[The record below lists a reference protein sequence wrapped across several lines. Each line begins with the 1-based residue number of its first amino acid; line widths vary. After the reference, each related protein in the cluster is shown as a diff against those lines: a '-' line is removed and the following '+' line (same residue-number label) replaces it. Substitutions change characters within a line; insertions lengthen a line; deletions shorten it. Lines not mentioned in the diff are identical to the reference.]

1 MKGAWVSVN
10 ERNTKGVG
18 GVNMDYNGGGLKMD
32 YSGGGNDYGYYY
44 G

>member
-1 MKGAWVSVN
+1 MDYS
-10 ERNTKGVG
+10 G
-18 GVNMDYNGGGLKMD
+18 GGNDYGYSYYNGGGLKMD